1 MKMLL
6 NLFRL
11 DVRSPRRSDARQL
24 PHAGITAW
32 APHLGHNAP
41 RNMNCGPAKI
51 YAKIRSALGK
61 SYSCNAT
68 RRTLLHTSS
77 AHCRAPSAPMNPT
90 RLALLQNMPI
100 FGGIRDDILQFI
112 LAASPIIAAP
122 KGKFFF
128 REREAASSMFVL
140 EQGKVAILKLWKG
153 HEYLLHE
160 LNTGDCFGEMSLID
174 LQPRSASVLAT
185 EDSVAIEIASAT
197 LYQIYRK
204 DLEQLALIYMNM
216 GREVSRRLRETDE
229 RMFQARI
236 EAVAI
241 GDDYIFKSV

>member
-1 MKMLL
+1 
-6 NLFRL
+6 
-11 DVRSPRRSDARQL
+11 
-24 PHAGITAW
+24 
-32 APHLGHNAP
+32 
-41 RNMNCGPAKI
+41 
-51 YAKIRSALGK
+51 
-61 SYSCNAT
+61 
-68 RRTLLHTSS
+68 
-77 AHCRAPSAPMNPT
+77 MNPT
-90 RLALLQNMPI
+90 RLALLQMMPI

-112 LAASPIIAAP
+112 LDASPIVLAS

-128 REREAASSMFVL
+128 HEQDAASSMFVL
-140 EQGKVAILKLWKG
+140 EQGKAAILKTWKG
-153 HEYLLHE
+153 REYLLRE
-160 LNTGDCFGEMSLID
+160 LNSGDCFGEMSLID

-197 LYQIYRK
+197 LYQIYKK

-236 EAVAI
+236 EAVDI